1 MNDIKNKLLWQEW
14 VMILIRITWIV
25 AIVTLTYQ
33 DNPNFP
39 LEIVFI
45 STFLSYVIPVILYK
59 LQSELYVVT
68 EIILVGGLSLYFA
81 YTYHLAQFLSPA
93 ILTLAFFCRG
103 KVNFYALSAMIVIC
117 VMGVFLNFG
126 FDRNKLLL
134 SIFDVLFIYGV
145 GHLLQRVV
153 YSMDAI
159 KKKLKLIKDKNAILE
174 QYSSQ
179 VERITLLEERD
190 RMARELHDTIGYKFT
205 SVILSMETLRPHLAT
220 KEGEEKLQEILDIS
234 RSALDNIRRQVHE
247 MDPQEESNL
256 DVSLLNLI
264 EEFKSNTNV
273 HVVFRTVGE
282 YYPMAKKLKRTFCRC
297 LQETM
302 TNATR
307 HGGAETIQ
315 VLLQYHK
322 NYVMLQIQ
330 DDGIGMEV
338 MQEGFGLSGMRERL
352 SEYHGN
358 LSIDSTKDT
367 GTIVTCLIPT
377 LHKEESFAQDKI
389 HILIVDDQPIISD
402 SLEFLL
408 DKYGFRVSVANS
420 GAQALKQC
428 EERQPNV
435 VLMDIQMPKMN
446 GITTMKK
453 IKNRWPDT
461 KIIMVTTFE
470 ETSSVSEAIE
480 AGAEG
485 YVLKSV
491 QPEELVAAIRLVH
504 LGGTMLSQ
512 DVATRLFKEYSP
524 MPKKPPYELTPREM
538 DVLGCLKEGLRYK
551 EIAAKLFLSE
561 GTVRNYASSI
571 YMKLQV
577 SGRGEAVKK
586 ALDEAFL

>member
-14 VMILIRITWIV
+14 GIILIRITWIV

-103 KVNFYALSAMIVIC
+103 KVNFYALPAMIIIYVL
-117 VMGVFLNFG
+117 GVFFNFG
-126 FDRNKLLL
+126 FNRNKLLL

-145 GHLLQRVV
+145 GHLLQRAV

-159 KKKLKLIKDKNAILE
+159 KQKLNLIKDKNAILE

-205 SVILSMETLRPHLAT
+205 SVILSMETLRPHLT
-220 KEGEEKLQEILDIS
+220 TQEGKEKLQEILDIS

-264 EEFKSNTNV
+264 EEFKSTTNV
-273 HVVFRTVGE
+273 QVVFRTVGG
-282 YYPMAKKLKRTFCRC
+282 YYPIAKKLKRIFCRC
-297 LQETM
+297 LQEAM

-322 NYVMLQIQ
+322 NHVMLQIQ

-338 MQEGFGLSGMRERL
+338 IQEGFGLSGMRERL
-352 SEYHGN
+352 SEYQGS
-358 LSIDSTKDT
+358 LSIDSTKNA
-367 GTIVTCLIPT
+367 GTIITCIIPG
-377 LHKEESFAQDKI
+377 LHKEESFVQDEI
-389 HILIVDDQPIISD
+389 RILIVDDQPIISD
-402 SLEFLL
+402 SLELL
-408 DKYGFRVSVANS
+408 LREYGFRVSVANS
-420 GAQALKQC
+420 GVQALKQC
-428 EERQPNV
+428 EEKQPHV
-435 VLMDIQMPKMN
+435 VLMDIQMPEMN
-446 GITTMKK
+446 GITTTKE
-453 IKNRWPDT
+453 IKHRWPGT
-461 KIIMVTTFE
+461 KVIMVTTFE
-470 ETSSVSEAIE
+470 ETSSASEAIE
-480 AGAEG
+480 AGVEG

-491 QPEELVAAIRLVH
+491 PPKELVAAIQLVNS
-504 LGGTMLSQ
+504 GGTMLSH
-512 DVATRLFKEYSP
+512 DIANRLFKEYSP
-524 MPKKPPYELTPREM
+524 IPKKLPYELTPREM

>member
-14 VMILIRITWIV
+14 IIILIRITWIV

-103 KVNFYALSAMIVIC
+103 KVNFYALPAMIIIYVL
-117 VMGVFLNFG
+117 GVFFNFG
-126 FDRNKLLL
+126 FNRNKLLL

-145 GHLLQRVV
+145 GHLLQRAV

-159 KKKLKLIKDKNAILE
+159 KQKLNLIKDKNAILE

-205 SVILSMETLRPHLAT
+205 SVILSMETLRPHLT
-220 KEGEEKLQEILDIS
+220 TQEGKEKLQEILDIS

-273 HVVFRTVGE
+273 QVVFRTVGG
-282 YYPMAKKLKRTFCRC
+282 YYPIAKKLKRIFCRC
-297 LQETM
+297 LQEAM

-322 NYVMLQIQ
+322 NHVMLQIQ

-338 MQEGFGLSGMRERL
+338 IQEGFGLSGMRERL
-352 SEYHGN
+352 SEYQGS
-358 LSIDSTKDT
+358 LSIDSTKNV
-367 GTIVTCLIPT
+367 GTIITCIIPG
-377 LHKEESFAQDKI
+377 LHKEESFVQDEI
-389 HILIVDDQPIISD
+389 RILIVDDQPIISD
-402 SLEFLL
+402 SLELL
-408 DKYGFRVSVANS
+408 LREYGFHVSVANS
-420 GAQALKQC
+420 GVQALKQC
-428 EERQPNV
+428 EEKQPHV
-435 VLMDIQMPKMN
+435 VLMDIQMPEMN
-446 GITTMKK
+446 GITTTKE
-453 IKNRWPDT
+453 IKHRWPGT
-461 KIIMVTTFE
+461 KVIMVTTFE
-470 ETSSVSEAIE
+470 ETSSASEAIE
-480 AGAEG
+480 AGVEG

-491 QPEELVAAIRLVH
+491 QPKELVAAIQLVNS
-504 LGGTMLSQ
+504 GGTMLSH
-512 DVATRLFKEYSP
+512 DIANRLFKEYSSI
-524 MPKKPPYELTPREM
+524 PKKLPYELTPREM

-586 ALDEAFL
+586 AVDEAFL